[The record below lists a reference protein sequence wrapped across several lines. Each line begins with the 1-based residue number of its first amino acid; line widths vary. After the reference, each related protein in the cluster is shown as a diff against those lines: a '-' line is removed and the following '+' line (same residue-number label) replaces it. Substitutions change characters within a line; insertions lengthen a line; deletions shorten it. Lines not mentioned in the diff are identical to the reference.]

1 MTPKGRSRTYLDPQ
15 GATRAFGCVLIARQP
30 GRSATMTNEQATNW
44 LIALMTGSCHPL
56 EAGSELREDGC
67 GGLVVT
73 LPEETSTG
81 EVRFV
86 EFRVNISR
94 I

>member
-1 MTPKGRSRTYLDPQ
+1 
-15 GATRAFGCVLIARQP
+15 
-30 GRSATMTNEQATNW
+30 MTNEQATNW
-44 LIALMTGSCHPL
+44 LIALMTGSCQPL
-56 EAGSELREDGC
+56 EAGSELREDGR

-73 LPEETSTG
+73 LPEETATG